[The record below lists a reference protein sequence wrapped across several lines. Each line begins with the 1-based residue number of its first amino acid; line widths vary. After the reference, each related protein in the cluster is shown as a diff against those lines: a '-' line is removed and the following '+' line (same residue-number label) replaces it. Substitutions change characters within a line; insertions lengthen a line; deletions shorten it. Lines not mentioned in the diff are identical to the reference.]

1 MLAFPPDFTFIVQL
15 VSFFLLLVLLNKL
28 LFTPFQELLEARR
41 QRTEG
46 LHDEALRDQS
56 EAEALARTIEQSLQE
71 ARARAAQEAEGIRQA
86 AREREVELFTQAK
99 RDAAA
104 RLLELRTAIGN
115 EREQAKQALHGEAK
129 ALAASMVEAV
139 LRPSASR

>member
-28 LFTPFQELLEARR
+28 LFTPFADLLEARR

-46 LHDEALRDQS
+46 LRGEAVRDQS
-56 EAEALARTIEQSLQE
+56 EAESLARTIEQSLQE
-71 ARARAAQEAEGIRQA
+71 ARARAGQEAESIRQA
-86 AREREVELFTQAK
+86 AREREAELFNQAK

-104 RLLELRTAIGN
+104 RLLDLRTAIGN
-115 EREQAKQALHGEAK
+115 EREQAKQSLRSEAK
-129 ALAASMVEAV
+129 ALATSMVEAV
-139 LRPSASR
+139 LRPATLR

>member
-28 LFTPFQELLEARR
+28 LFAPFGELFEARR

-46 LHDEALRDQS
+46 LHDEAVRDQS

-71 ARARAAQEAEGIRQA
+71 ARARAAQEAETIRQA
-86 AREREVELFTQAK
+86 TREREVELFSQAK
-99 RDAAA
+99 REAAA
-104 RLLELRTAIGN
+104 TLLELRAAIGT
-115 EREQAKQALHGEAK
+115 EREQAKQSLRGEAK

-139 LRPSASR
+139 LRPAASR